1 LLKTDQLSLNT
12 TLQTLYA
19 FTSTI
24 DEIVLG
30 PAEHWI
36 TGGNSLCDLWCPT
49 FNFQFFTRLAAVFAE
64 EVGGFGFL
72 LLNGQI

>member
-49 FNFQFFTRLAAVFAE
+49 FSFQFFTRLAAVSAE
-64 EVGGFGFL
+64 EVYDFGFFEID
-72 LLNGQI
+72 GPI